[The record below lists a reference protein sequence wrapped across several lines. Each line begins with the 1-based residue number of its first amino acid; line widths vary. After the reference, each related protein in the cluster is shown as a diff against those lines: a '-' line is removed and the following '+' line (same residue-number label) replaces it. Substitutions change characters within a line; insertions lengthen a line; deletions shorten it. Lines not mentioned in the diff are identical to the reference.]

1 MNVGGRSVHAIAR
14 VSHLSLVAVVYRIT
28 PPYTMKNV
36 NCGRQHIVAV
46 AAVAAA
52 AAASSA
58 ECYSSRRRRRSTSRD
73 IHHQTV
79 ALVKHYAGTSEHVCL
94 MGRMQGNSWAGSS
107 NPHVGSKKWR
117 ADPYRCRPSRGQGRA
132 GSGHL
137 KLGRVGPVG

>member
-14 VSHLSLVAVVYRIT
+14 VSHLSIVAAVYRIT
-28 PPYTMKNV
+28 PPYTMKNA
-36 NCGRQHIVAV
+36 NCGRRHIVAV

-52 AAASSA
+52 AARSA

-79 ALVKHYAGTSEHVCL
+79 ALVEHYAGTGEHVCL

-107 NPHVGSKKWR
+107 NPQVGSKK
-117 ADPYRCRPSRGQGRA
+117 
-132 GSGHL
+132 
-137 KLGRVGPVG
+137 